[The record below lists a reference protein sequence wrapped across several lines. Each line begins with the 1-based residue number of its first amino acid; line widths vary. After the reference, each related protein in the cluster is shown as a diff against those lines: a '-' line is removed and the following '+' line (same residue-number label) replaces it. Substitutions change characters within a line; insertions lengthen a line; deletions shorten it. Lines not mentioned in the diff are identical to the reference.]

1 MDLAVIIGFVLGVSM
16 VVFGIGLDALM
27 NFFDVPS
34 VLIVFGGGL
43 GATMM
48 ATGMDELTGAVK
60 TSMQM
65 LLHKKHDLI
74 PLVKRIVEFSEI
86 ARRDGIL
93 ALENVTD
100 QIKDEFLVKGIR
112 LAVDGTD
119 PELIESIL
127 TTEVSNI
134 RKRHEKAKSFFLMFE
149 KYAPGWGMIGT
160 LIGLINMLSQGMDNP
175 AVLTAGMAVALITTM
190 YGSMISNFAVGPI
203 GSKLTA
209 LDGEEMLAKSIVVK
223 GVLAIQSGDNP
234 RIVEMKLKIFLPP
247 AVRNSFG
254 KDAEGG

>member
-1 MDLAVIIGFVLGVSM
+1 MDIATIVGFCAGMAM
-16 VVFGIGLDALM
+16 VVMGIGVEKLGG
-27 NFFDVPS
+27 FFDVPS
-34 VLIVFGGGL
+34 VLIVFGGGI

-48 ATGMDELTGAVK
+48 SVALEDATGSIKVAMKILMFKKQDEI
-60 TSMQM
+60 
-65 LLHKKHDLI
+65 DLI
-74 PLVKRIVEFSEI
+74 KRIVEFSEI

-100 QIKDEFLVKGIR
+100 QLQDEFLVKGIR

-127 TTEVSNI
+127 NTEMSCI
-134 RKRHEKAKSFFLMFE
+134 RKRHAKAKNFFTTFE

-160 LIGLINMLSQGMDNP
+160 LIGLINMLAGGMDDP
-175 AVLTAGMAVALITTM
+175 SVLTSGMAVALITTM
-190 YGSMISNFAVGPI
+190 YGSMIANFLVGPI
-203 GSKLTA
+203 SSKLTVR
-209 LDGEEMLAKSIVVK
+209 DTEEAMLKNIVLR

-247 AVRNSFG
+247 SARNFG
-254 KDAEGG
+254 KENEQ